1 MKNAAM
7 KHLVSLV
14 VILALALLVAAPAF
28 ADSGYEAVVTH
39 GVNFRDASGNL
50 ISFLDENGNR
60 VSLITK
66 GHVVRVYEIKNGRAE
81 IEFQGIRG
89 NILNSIT
96 RDFWICY
103 TTESLE
109 HVEKSDGSLIQT
121 IPKGAKFVAL
131 ENPSSSTS
139 SFKGVRGV
147 SGIYR
152 GELGIVKASG
162 LTTQQAQTP
171 TQEPVAPTNTT
182 SAVKVAMVAEDANLR
197 KSGDAN
203 NSTNFICTIKAG
215 SLVEYDAKDDVSP
228 RTTVHYGKLSGTLVT
243 YALRFNFT
251 IESGQ
256 TVYVYQDGVLVRTET
271 KKQ

>member
-1 MKNAAM
+1 MKNKAL
-7 KHLVSLV
+7 KRLFTLLLS
-14 VILALALLVAAPAF
+14 LALALLLAAPSF
-28 ADSGYEAVVTH
+28 ADTSYDAVVTH

-50 ISFLDENGNR
+50 IWFQDENGNR

-66 GHVVRVYEIKNGRAE
+66 GHIVRVYGIKDGRAE
-81 IEFQGIRG
+81 IEYLGIRG

-96 RDFWICY
+96 REYWVCY

-109 HVEKSDGSLIQT
+109 EIEKSDGSLIQT
-121 IPKGAKFVAL
+121 IPKGATFIAL
-131 ENPSSSTS
+131 ENPSASKS
-139 SFKGVRGV
+139 SFKGVLGV

-162 LTTQQAQTP
+162 LTTQ
-171 TQEPVAPTNTT
+171 APTKETAVPQG
-182 SAVKVAMVAEDANLR
+182 SATVKLAMVGENANLR
-197 KSGDAN
+197 KSGDN
-203 NSTNFICTIKAG
+203 NTNTNFICTISAG
-215 SLVEYDAKDDVSP
+215 SLVEYDVKDDVSP
-228 RTTVHYGKLSGTLVT
+228 RTTVRYGKQAGTLVT

-256 TVYVYQDGVLVRTET
+256 TVYVYENGVLIRTET